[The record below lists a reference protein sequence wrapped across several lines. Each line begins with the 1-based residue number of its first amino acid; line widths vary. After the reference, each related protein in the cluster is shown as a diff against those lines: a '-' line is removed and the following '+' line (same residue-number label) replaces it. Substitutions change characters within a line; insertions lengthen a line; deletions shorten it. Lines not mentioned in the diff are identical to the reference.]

1 MWGYYIIY
9 ILCYYISMNKVG
21 LFLKENWVLVLSF
34 IYILSPIDLIP
45 GDMVTGV
52 GLIDDLGVL
61 ILAVIYAFIRFV
73 IIGKKDSEV
82 PVKV

>member
-1 MWGYYIIY
+1 
-9 ILCYYISMNKVG
+9 MNKVG

>member
-1 MWGYYIIY
+1 
-9 ILCYYISMNKVG
+9 MNKTG

>member
-1 MWGYYIIY
+1 MWGYYIIH